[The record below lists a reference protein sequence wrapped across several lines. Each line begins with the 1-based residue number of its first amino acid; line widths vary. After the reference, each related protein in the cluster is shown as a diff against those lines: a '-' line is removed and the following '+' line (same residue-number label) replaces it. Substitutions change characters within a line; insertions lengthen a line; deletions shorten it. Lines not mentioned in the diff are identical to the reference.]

1 MLSKKS
7 RIVAASLAALTM
19 GAIAVPSASAVETRV
34 EDSALKAPQP
44 LTLQVSAGPSYN
56 ITNSVFKAVPL
67 ALYTY
72 ASVDNKNTADKT
84 DDVITAY
91 DVTSTQQMAAAID
104 ASLKAAGI
112 NTSTTGPSGL
122 KYDASNPV
130 PWLVDNVLDS
140 KDSPWAGKLRDFFD
154 QLKHTD
160 AFKAAIDSGTLLT
173 VNGSKATANV
183 MPGVY
188 AIVDTTASGRASII
202 SMNGTGIDG
211 ITKLKGTAADS
222 PAYTLGTVDYKAHD
236 TSVNKHIIDVRAS
249 NGGGDVWNDY
259 TSADVAVGDTILF
272 ELSSTVPNWT
282 GYDKYYFALNDTY
295 SEGLTLDESSVSV
308 EIRDSAGRWND
319 LTKGTTWDITNKADG
334 KFTIRF
340 GNSSG
345 DIIPSKDIFAVG
357 SDVVVTYSMKLDKD
371 AESFKYET
379 NTVEVEYSR
388 NPNVWTDHE
397 KVEGPVNKVCTA
409 AFDMLKTDM
418 DNNPLS
424 GAEFELYRKGDDANP
439 VKLIKISDG
448 VYRTADATE
457 SANAITKFI
466 SGANGRVTINGVYGE
481 YKVKETKSPFN
492 MALLPSFDMSVT
504 MEREPR
510 TTTATP
516 IYTFVQDSNKM
527 TSMENGSTAGAY
539 YKVLNARNL
548 FQMPKTGATWLVI
561 AGIACVLAMMGA
573 AGLFLASRKR
583 D

>member
-1 MLSKKS
+1 
-7 RIVAASLAALTM
+7 M
-19 GAIAVPSASAVETRV
+19 GAVAVPSASAAETRV

-44 LTLQVSAGPSYN
+44 LTLQVSAGPSYS
-56 ITNSVFKAVPL
+56 ITNYVFKAVPL

-112 NTSTTGPSGL
+112 DTSTTGPSGL

-160 AFKAAIDSGTLLT
+160 AFKAAINSGTRLT

-183 MPGVY
+183 TPGVY

-222 PAYTLGTVDYKAHD
+222 PAYTLGTVDYKTHD
-236 TSVNKHIIDVRAS
+236 TSVNKHIIDARAS

-259 TSADVAVGDTILF
+259 TSADVAVGDTISF

-295 SEGLTLDESSVSV
+295 SKGLTLDESSVSV
-308 EIRDSAGRWND
+308 QIRDSAGRWND

-345 DIIPSKDIFAVG
+345 DIIPSKDIFAVD
-357 SDVVVTYSMKLDKD
+357 SDVVVTYNMKLDKD
-371 AESFKYET
+371 AESFKPET

-409 AFDMLKTDM
+409 AFDVLKTDM

-424 GAEFELYRKGDDANP
+424 GAEFELYRRGDDANP
-439 VKLIKISDG
+439 VKLINVSDG

-457 SANAITKFI
+457 SANAITKFT
-466 SGANGRVTINGVYGE
+466 SGANGRVTINGVYGV

-504 MEREPR
+504 MWHEPR

-516 IYTFVQDSNKM
+516 IYRFSQDSNKM
-527 TSMENGSTAGAY
+527 TSMENGSSTGAY

-561 AGIACVLAMMGA
+561 AGAACVLAMMGA

>member
-1 MLSKKS
+1 MFSKKS
-7 RIVAASLAALTM
+7 RIVAASLAVLTM
-19 GAIAVPSASAVETRV
+19 GAVAVPSASAAETRV

-44 LTLQVSAGPSYN
+44 LTLQVPAGPSYS

-72 ASVDNKNTADKT
+72 ASVDNKNTADKA

-112 NTSTTGPSGL
+112 DTSTTGPSGL

-160 AFKAAIDSGTLLT
+160 AFKAAINSGTLLT

-183 MPGVY
+183 TPGVY
-188 AIVDTTASGRASII
+188 AIVDTTNSGRASII

-259 TSADVAVGDTILF
+259 TSADVAVGDTISF

-295 SEGLTLDESSVSV
+295 SKGLTLDESSVSV

-345 DIIPSKDIFAVG
+345 DIIPFKDIFAVG
-357 SDVVVTYSMKLDKD
+357 SDVVVTYNMKLDKD

-424 GAEFELYRKGDDANP
+424 GAEFELYREGDDANP
-439 VKLIKISDG
+439 VKLIKVSDG

-457 SANAITKFI
+457 SANAITKFT
-466 SGANGRVTINGVYGE
+466 SGANGRVTINGVYGV

-492 MALLPSFDMSVT
+492 MALLPSFGMSVT
-504 MEREPR
+504 MYREPR

-516 IYTFVQDSNKM
+516 IYRFSQDSNKM
-527 TSMENGSTAGAY
+527 TSMENGSSTGAY

-561 AGIACVLAMMGA
+561 AGAACVLAMLGA

>member
-19 GAIAVPSASAVETRV
+19 GAIAVPSASAAETRV

-44 LTLQVSAGPSYN
+44 LTLQVPAGPSYS

-72 ASVDNKNTADKT
+72 ASVDNKNTADKV

-91 DVTSTQQMAAAID
+91 DVTSTQQMATAID

-112 NTSTTGPSGL
+112 DTSTTGPSGL

-160 AFKAAIDSGTLLT
+160 AFKAAINSGTLLT

-183 MPGVY
+183 TPGVY
-188 AIVDTTASGRASII
+188 AIVDTTNSGRASII

-236 TSVNKHIIDVRAS
+236 TSVNKQIIGTSAS
-249 NGGGDVWNDY
+249 NGGGSVWNDS
-259 TSADVAVGDTILF
+259 TSADVAVGDTISF

-295 SEGLTLDESSVSV
+295 SKGLTLDESSVRAQ
-308 EIRDSAGRWND
+308 IKDSAGRWND

-334 KFTIRF
+334 KFTVRF

-345 DIIPSKDIFAVG
+345 DIIPSKDTFAVD
-357 SDVVVTYSMKLDKD
+357 SAVRVTYNMKLDKD
-371 AESFKYET
+371 AASFKPET

-397 KVEGPVNKVCTA
+397 KVEGPVNKVYTG
-409 AFDMLKTDM
+409 AFDVLKTDM
-418 DNNPLS
+418 DNKPLS

-439 VKLIKISDG
+439 VKLIEVSDG

-457 SANAITKFI
+457 SANAITKFT

-492 MALLPSFDMSVT
+492 MALLPSFGMSVT
-504 MEREPR
+504 LRHENLA
-510 TTTATP
+510 TTATP
-516 IYTFVQDSNKM
+516 TYTFVQDSNKM
-527 TSMENGSTAGAY
+527 TSMENGSAAGAY

-561 AGIACVLAMMGA
+561 AGAACVLAMMGA

>member
-19 GAIAVPSASAVETRV
+19 GAIAVPSASAAETRV

-44 LTLQVSAGPSYN
+44 LTLQVSAGRYS

-112 NTSTTGPSGL
+112 DTSTTGPSGL

-183 MPGVY
+183 TPGVY
-188 AIVDTTASGRASII
+188 AIVDTTNSGRASII

-211 ITKLKGTAADS
+211 ITKLKGTAVDS

-236 TSVNKHIIDVRAS
+236 TSVNKQIIETNPS
-249 NGGGDVWNDY
+249 NGGGDVWHD
-259 TSADVAVGDTILF
+259 SVIADVAVGDTISF

-295 SEGLTLDESSVSV
+295 SKGLTLDESSVRAQ
-308 EIRDSAGRWND
+308 IKDGAGRWND
-319 LTKGTTWDITNKADG
+319 LMKGTTWDITNKADG
-334 KFTIRF
+334 KFTVRF

-345 DIIPSKDIFAVG
+345 DIIPSKNIFAVD
-357 SDVVVTYSMKLDKD
+357 SDVRVTYNMKLDKD
-371 AESFKYET
+371 AASFKSET

-388 NPNVWTDHE
+388 NPNV
-397 KVEGPVNKVCTA
+397 
-409 AFDMLKTDM
+409 
-418 DNNPLS
+418 
-424 GAEFELYRKGDDANP
+424 
-439 VKLIKISDG
+439 
-448 VYRTADATE
+448 
-457 SANAITKFI
+457 
-466 SGANGRVTINGVYGE
+466 
-481 YKVKETKSPFN
+481 
-492 MALLPSFDMSVT
+492 
-504 MEREPR
+504 
-510 TTTATP
+510 
-516 IYTFVQDSNKM
+516 
-527 TSMENGSTAGAY
+527 
-539 YKVLNARNL
+539 
-548 FQMPKTGATWLVI
+548 
-561 AGIACVLAMMGA
+561 
-573 AGLFLASRKR
+573 
-583 D
+583 

>member
-1 MLSKKS
+1 MFSKKS

-19 GAIAVPSASAVETRV
+19 GAVAVPSASAAETRV

-44 LTLQVSAGPSYN
+44 LTLQVPAGPSYS

-160 AFKAAIDSGTLLT
+160 AFKAAINSGTLLT

-183 MPGVY
+183 TPGVY
-188 AIVDTTASGRASII
+188 AIVDTTNSGRASII

-236 TSVNKHIIDVRAS
+236 TSVNKHIIDASAS

-259 TSADVAVGDTILF
+259 TSADVAVGDTISF

-295 SEGLTLDESSVSV
+295 SKGLTLDESSVSV
-308 EIRDSAGRWND
+308 QIRDSAGRWND

-357 SDVVVTYSMKLDKD
+357 SDVVVTYNMKLDKD

-424 GAEFELYRKGDDANP
+424 GAEFELYRNGDDANP
-439 VKLIKISDG
+439 VKLIKVSDG

-457 SANAITKFI
+457 SANAITKFT

-504 MEREPR
+504 MQREPR

-527 TSMENGSTAGAY
+527 TSMENGSSTGAY

-561 AGIACVLAMMGA
+561 AGAACALAMLGA

>member
-1 MLSKKS
+1 MFSKKS

-19 GAIAVPSASAVETRV
+19 GAIAVPSASAAETRV

-91 DVTSTQQMAAAID
+91 DVTSTQQMATAID

-112 NTSTTGPSGL
+112 DTSTTGPSGL

-160 AFKAAIDSGTLLT
+160 AFKAAINSGTLLT

-183 MPGVY
+183 TPGVY

-236 TSVNKHIIDVRAS
+236 TSVNKQIIGTSAS
-249 NGGGDVWNDY
+249 NGGGDVWND
-259 TSADVAVGDTILF
+259 SVIADVAVGDTISF

-295 SEGLTLDESSVSV
+295 SKGLTLDESSVRAQ
-308 EIRDSAGRWND
+308 IKDSAGRWND

-334 KFTIRF
+334 KFTVRF

-345 DIIPSKDIFAVG
+345 DIIPSKDTFAVD
-357 SDVVVTYSMKLDKD
+357 SDVRVTYNMKLDKD
-371 AESFKYET
+371 AASFKPET

-397 KVEGPVNKVCTA
+397 KVEGPVTEVYTG
-409 AFDMLKTDM
+409 AFDVLKTDM
-418 DNNPLS
+418 DNKPLS

-439 VKLIKISDG
+439 VKLIEVSDG

-492 MALLPSFDMSVT
+492 MALLPSFGMSVT
-504 MEREPR
+504 MLRPVR

-527 TSMENGSTAGAY
+527 TSMENGSSTGAY

-561 AGIACVLAMMGA
+561 AGAACVLAGLGA

>member
-19 GAIAVPSASAVETRV
+19 GAVAVPSASAAETRV

-44 LTLQVSAGPSYN
+44 LTLQVSAGSSYN

-91 DVTSTQQMAAAID
+91 DVTSTQQMATAID

-112 NTSTTGPSGL
+112 DTSTTGPSGL

-160 AFKAAIDSGTLLT
+160 AFKAAINSGTLLT

-183 MPGVY
+183 TPGVY

-211 ITKLKGTAADS
+211 ITKLKGTVADS

-236 TSVNKHIIDVRAS
+236 TLANKQIIAASAS
-249 NGGGDVWNDY
+249 NGGGSVWNDS
-259 TSADVAVGDTILF
+259 TSADVAVGDTISF
-272 ELSSTVPNWT
+272 ELSSTVSNWT

-295 SEGLTLDESSVSV
+295 SKGLTLDESSVRAQ
-308 EIRDSAGRWND
+308 IKDSTGRWND

-334 KFTIRF
+334 KFTVRF

-345 DIIPSKDIFAVG
+345 DIIPSKNTFAVG
-357 SDVVVTYSMKLDKD
+357 SDVRVTYNMKLDKD
-371 AESFKYET
+371 AASFKPET

-397 KVEGPVNKVCTA
+397 KVEGPVNKVYTG
-409 AFDMLKTDM
+409 AFDVLKTDM
-418 DNNPLS
+418 DNKPLS

-439 VKLIKISDG
+439 VKLIEVSDG
-448 VYRTADATE
+448 VYRMADATE
-457 SANAITKFI
+457 SANAITKFT

-492 MALLPSFDMSVT
+492 MALLPSFGMSVT
-504 MEREPR
+504 LRHENLA
-510 TTTATP
+510 TTATP
-516 IYTFVQDSNKM
+516 TYTFVQDSNKM
-527 TSMENGSTAGAY
+527 TSMENGSSTGAY

-561 AGIACVLAMMGA
+561 AGTACVLAMMGA

>member
-19 GAIAVPSASAVETRV
+19 GAIAVPSASAAETRV

-91 DVTSTQQMAAAID
+91 DVTSTQQMATAID

-183 MPGVY
+183 TPGVY
-188 AIVDTTASGRASII
+188 AIVDTTNSGRASII

-222 PAYTLGTVDYKAHD
+222 PAYTLGTVDYKTHD
-236 TSVNKHIIDVRAS
+236 TSVNKHIIDARAS
-249 NGGGDVWNDY
+249 NGGGDVWNDS
-259 TSADVAVGDTILF
+259 TSADVAVGDTISF

-295 SEGLTLDESSVSV
+295 SKGLTLDESSVSV
-308 EIRDSAGRWND
+308 QIRDSAGRWND

-357 SDVVVTYSMKLDKD
+357 SDVVVTYNMKLDKD

-409 AFDMLKTDM
+409 AFDVLKTDM

-424 GAEFELYRKGDDANP
+424 GAEFELYRRGDDANP
-439 VKLIKISDG
+439 VKLIKVSDG
-448 VYRTADATE
+448 VYRVADATE
-457 SANAITKFI
+457 SANAITKFT
-466 SGANGRVTINGVYGE
+466 SGANGRVTINGVYGV

-504 MEREPR
+504 MWRELR

-516 IYTFVQDSNKM
+516 IYRFSQDSNKM
-527 TSMENGSTAGAY
+527 TSMENGSSTGAY

-561 AGIACVLAMMGA
+561 AGAACVLAMLGA

>member
-19 GAIAVPSASAVETRV
+19 GAIAVPSASAAETRV

-91 DVTSTQQMAAAID
+91 DVTSTQQMATAID

-183 MPGVY
+183 TPGVY
-188 AIVDTTASGRASII
+188 AIVDTTNSGRASII

-222 PAYTLGTVDYKAHD
+222 PAYTLGTVDYKTHD
-236 TSVNKHIIDVRAS
+236 TSVNKHIIDARAS
-249 NGGGDVWNDY
+249 NGGGDVWNDS
-259 TSADVAVGDTILF
+259 TSADVAVGDTISF

-295 SEGLTLDESSVSV
+295 SKGLTLDESSVSV
-308 EIRDSAGRWND
+308 QIRDSAGRWND

-357 SDVVVTYSMKLDKD
+357 SDVVVTYNMKLDKD

-409 AFDMLKTDM
+409 AFDVLKTDM

-424 GAEFELYRKGDDANP
+424 GAEFELYRRGDDANP
-439 VKLIKISDG
+439 VKLIKVSDG
-448 VYRTADATE
+448 VYRVADATE
-457 SANAITKFI
+457 SANAITKFT
-466 SGANGRVTINGVYGE
+466 SGANGRVTINGVYGV

-504 MEREPR
+504 MWREPR

-516 IYTFVQDSNKM
+516 IYRFSQDSNKM
-527 TSMENGSTAGAY
+527 TSMENGSSTGAY

-561 AGIACVLAMMGA
+561 AGAACVLAMLGA

>member
-1 MLSKKS
+1 MFSKKS

-19 GAIAVPSASAVETRV
+19 GAVAVPSASAAETRV

-44 LTLQVSAGPSYN
+44 LTLQVSAGRYS

-112 NTSTTGPSGL
+112 DTSTTGPSGL

-183 MPGVY
+183 TPGVY
-188 AIVDTTASGRASII
+188 AIVDTTNSGRASII

-236 TSVNKHIIDVRAS
+236 TSVNKQIIETNPS
-249 NGGGDVWNDY
+249 NGGGNVWHD
-259 TSADVAVGDTILF
+259 SVIADVAVGDTISF

-295 SEGLTLDESSVSV
+295 SKGLTLDESSVRAQ
-308 EIRDSAGRWND
+308 IKDSAGRWND

-334 KFTIRF
+334 KFTVRF

-345 DIIPSKDIFAVG
+345 DIIPSKDTFAVG
-357 SDVVVTYSMKLDKD
+357 SRVRVTYNMKLDKD
-371 AESFKYET
+371 AVSFKPET

-397 KVEGPVNKVCTA
+397 KVEGPVSEVYTA

-424 GAEFELYRKGDDANP
+424 GAEFELYREGDDANP
-439 VKLIKISDG
+439 VKLIKVLDG

-457 SANAITKFI
+457 STNAITKFT

-492 MALLPSFDMSVT
+492 MALLPSFGMSVT
-504 MEREPR
+504 FGRPVR

-516 IYTFVQDSNKM
+516 IYTFAQDSNKM
-527 TSMENGSTAGAY
+527 TSMENGSSTGAY

-561 AGIACVLAMMGA
+561 AGTACVLAMMGA